1 MKFIIRYH
9 ITDQDK
15 YLPATRKWASLSP
28 EQRAKEPGEGI
39 TKIGHWADVSGRR
52 GVVIVESNDLIAVG
66 RWCGQWNPYLE
77 AEITPVVDEGEITL
91 ISQHVVAD
99 TR

>member
-1 MKFIIRYH
+1 
-9 ITDQDK
+9 
-15 YLPATRKWASLSP
+15 
-28 EQRAKEPGEGI
+28 
-39 TKIGHWADVSGRR
+39 
-52 GVVIVESNDLIAVG
+52 VIVESNDLIAVG